1 MFPDNLRFFLSNKNK
16 TKLFIKPDKILLNN
30 KLYVIY
36 DCLINGHVIIP
47 KGSTVI
53 GDWITENDPPS
64 AQLQLTKIFINGLE
78 YSISAFSTVFE
89 KIIYGINFLEGDEK
103 KDFLYKK
110 NNIFS
115 ALHNTLYLEIPIEIS
130 VIIKI

>member
-16 TKLFIKPDKILLNN
+16 TKLFIKPDTILFNN

-36 DCLINGHVIIP
+36 DCLVNGQIIIP

-64 AQLQLTKIFINGLE
+64 AQLQLTKIFINGVE
-78 YSISAFSTVFE
+78 YPISAFSLVFE
-89 KIIYGINFLEGDEK
+89 KIIYGNSLEGEK
-103 KDFLYKK
+103 KTFLYKK
-110 NNIFS
+110 NNKS
-115 ALHNTLYLEIPIEIS
+115 SLLYNTSYLEIPIEIS
-130 VIIKI
+130 VIIKN